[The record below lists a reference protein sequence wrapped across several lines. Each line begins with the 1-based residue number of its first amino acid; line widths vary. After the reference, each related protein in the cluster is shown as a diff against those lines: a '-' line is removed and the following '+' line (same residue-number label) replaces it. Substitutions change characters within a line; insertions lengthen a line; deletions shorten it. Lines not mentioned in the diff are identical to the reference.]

1 MHQYIEPSM
10 HSPPPDLWHA
20 LVAFRHRVMDR
31 MQDGLAAMSELDLSL
46 PQSIALFQV
55 AEFGPLTVSALQARL
70 KRSQATTSHLVSQLE
85 KKGLLARSDDPDDAR
100 RTLVKLSKKGRQL
113 VDKVEAIR
121 REGFEQVLGALPA
134 KVRRQLED
142 ALRVT
147 IEALEV
153 KP

>member
-1 MHQYIEPSM
+1 M

-31 MQDGLAAMSELDLSL
+31 MQDGLSAMSELDLSL
-46 PQSIALFQV
+46 PQSITLFQV
-55 AEFGPLTVSALQARL
+55 AEFGPLTVSALQERM

-85 KKGLLARSDDPDDAR
+85 KKGLLARGDDPEDAR
-100 RTLVKLSKKGRQL
+100 RTLVKLSKKGQQL

-121 REGFEQVLGALPA
+121 RQGFERVMGALTP

-142 ALRVT
+142 ALWAT
-147 IEALEV
+147 LQSLEE